1 MLMII
6 DALKRLVSLS
16 VSKNMLVKHNG
27 QKEAVQGQK
36 GEDVAHRCWAIEAQL
51 WVKYLWTMQSLDHT
65 VNSDLTK
72 IL

>member
-27 QKEAVQGQK
+27 QKEAVQG
-36 GEDVAHRCWAIEAQL
+36 
-51 WVKYLWTMQSLDHT
+51 
-65 VNSDLTK
+65 
-72 IL
+72 